1 MHLWTKFEAQIL
13 DAVAS
18 LDFTGLVSLA
28 DTSEEESYFVG
39 SELGLTTRFVRQ
51 GE

>member
-1 MHLWTKFEAQIL
+1 MHLRTNVEAQIL
-13 DAVAS
+13 GAVAS
-18 LDFTGLVSLA
+18 LDFTALVSLA

-39 SELGLTTRFVRQ
+39 SELGLITRFVRQ